1 MLELLVIV
9 RLPLHGCGKSKCS
22 GCNPEA
28 TFDGSIC
35 HLRDN
40 FSTFLTQ
47 MRQVLSLSYLIS
59 FEKCI
64 IIGEC
69 YAHECWSAID
79 NDFIIN
85 IVHGDSFDDSLI
97 FFSDDWCIDSPY
109 ASDYK
114 TFNDSNLTHFKTGSL
129 DVTTW

>member
-1 MLELLVIV
+1 MQYVLELLVIV
-9 RLPLHGCGKSKCS
+9 KLPLHGCGKSKCS

-59 FEKCI
+59 FEKRI
-64 IIGEC
+64 IIGESD
-69 YAHECWSAID
+69 AHERWSAID

-85 IVHGDSFDDSLI
+85 IVHGDGFDYSLI
-97 FFSDDWCIDSPY
+97 FFGDNWCIDSPY
-109 ASDYK
+109 ATNYE
-114 TFNDSNLTHFKTGSL
+114 TLNGSS
-129 DVTTW
+129 